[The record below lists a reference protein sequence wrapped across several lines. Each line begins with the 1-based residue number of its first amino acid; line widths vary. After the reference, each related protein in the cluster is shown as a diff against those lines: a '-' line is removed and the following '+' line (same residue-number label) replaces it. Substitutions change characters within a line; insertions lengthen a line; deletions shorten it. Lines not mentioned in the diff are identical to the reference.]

1 MIMKKVFFSLVMIF
15 AATGGVKAQEVPI
28 VTLQKGETTQL
39 FYGADAYKE
48 AMAAAEN
55 GNTIILGPSTFNA
68 TDITKAVSIYG
79 NGYVMH
85 SSEATEKEGNI
96 AYATRINGDF
106 TIALDSV
113 NGQPAEGLYIEGIY
127 SNNRVWVKK
136 HLASASFIKC
146 RFQNFAL
153 WKSQYN
159 NDMTTSKDVQF
170 NHCRFAAWFEPGE
183 SQNMSIS
190 NCIVNAL
197 GRNRDTSTI
206 NIQNCIIFT
215 VLNNLRATLKNNII
229 YRSIH
234 GDYDFE
240 YSSGSFNP
248 LHPACSVYNNVFC
261 TEGDFLSNVITK
273 DNNWLNVE
281 YNTLLN
287 KDIQIYSDDEMYEL
301 TNEAQTAYLGTDGT
315 QVGIYG
321 NVSPF
326 NTTLTIPHII
336 SKKIAP
342 KTENGKLKVNIKV
355 EIGDNTL

>member
-1 MIMKKVFFSLVMIF
+1 MKKVFFSLVMIF

-159 NDMTTSKDVQF
+159 NDMTTSK
-170 NHCRFAAWFEPGE
+170 
-183 SQNMSIS
+183 
-190 NCIVNAL
+190 
-197 GRNRDTSTI
+197 
-206 NIQNCIIFT
+206 
-215 VLNNLRATLKNNII
+215 
-229 YRSIH
+229 
-234 GDYDFE
+234 
-240 YSSGSFNP
+240 
-248 LHPACSVYNNVFC
+248 
-261 TEGDFLSNVITK
+261 
-273 DNNWLNVE
+273 
-281 YNTLLN
+281 
-287 KDIQIYSDDEMYEL
+287 
-301 TNEAQTAYLGTDGT
+301 
-315 QVGIYG
+315 
-321 NVSPF
+321 
-326 NTTLTIPHII
+326 
-336 SKKIAP
+336 
-342 KTENGKLKVNIKV
+342 
-355 EIGDNTL
+355 EIGRASCRERV